1 MIRDTHIRDDVQR
14 EIFYTCGFNPASVG
28 VAVEEG
34 IVTLT
39 GTLNS
44 YEQKLAA
51 LRAAARVPHVRAIA
65 CELEV
70 PLPGPRTAGDSG
82 LARGAANLFAC
93 NAPQFKDRVRIV
105 AENGWITL
113 QGTVESNEQ
122 KDTAADVLKEL
133 AGLKGVDNLI
143 TVGPA
148 IDAEAIKD
156 RIEADL
162 AINRSI
168 DDRNILVEVNHDRV
182 VLHGEV
188 RSATEREEAER
199 IAWSSAGVS
208 DVANHILVSEAVA
221 SDG

>member
-28 VAVEEG
+28 VAVDEG

-70 PLPGPRTAGDSG
+70 PLPGPRTATDAG

-93 NAPQFKDRVRIV
+93 KAPQFKDRVRIL

-113 QGTVESNEQ
+113 QGSVESNQQ
-122 KDTAADVLKEL
+122 KETAADVLKEL
-133 AGLKGVDNLI
+133 TGLKGIDNLI

-148 IDAEAIKD
+148 IDAEAIKN

-162 AINRSI
+162 AGSSI
-168 DDRNILVEVNHDRV
+168 DDRNILVEVNQDRV

-188 RSATEREEAER
+188 RFTSEREEAER
-199 IAWSSAGVS
+199 IAWSSTGVA

-221 SDG
+221 LDG